1 MDHKSEPYTPS
12 TRRDARVERSRA
24 ALRGA
29 LLELIKTAPYDAITI
44 REITAKAGAG
54 YATFFRHYPDK
65 DALLNDLASDEIREL
80 LSRSLPIAL
89 ADDSRAACLTLC
101 RYVDER
107 RKLWSAL
114 LTGGAAGAM
123 RVEFVRQAR
132 LAVPEGVER
141 IGWLPT
147 DLRVVF
153 GVAGTVEILAWWL
166 REHGEEPI
174 ESVAEMLDRLVV
186 APAMAD

>member
-1 MDHKSEPYTPS
+1 MDHKSTPYCPPK
-12 TRRDARVERSRA
+12 RRDARVDRSRTA
-24 ALRGA
+24 FRQA
-29 LLELIKTAPYDAITI
+29 LLTLLETTPYDSITI
-44 REITAKAGAG
+44 REIATRAGAG

-65 DALLNDLASDEIREL
+65 DALLNDLAAAEIGEL

-89 ADDSRAACLTLC
+89 AADTRASCLALC

-107 RKLWSAL
+107 RALWAAL

-132 LAVPEGVER
+132 LAVPEGVEQ

-147 DLRVVF
+147 DLRCVF

-166 REHGEEPI
+166 RERGEEPI
-174 ESVAEMLDRLVV
+174 ERVAEILDRLVV

>member
-1 MDHKSEPYTPS
+1 MDHKSAPYPPS
-12 TRRDARVERSRA
+12 VRRDARVERSRTA
-24 ALRGA
+24 FRQA
-29 LLELIKTAPYDAITI
+29 LLSLLEANSYDAITI
-44 REITAKAGAG
+44 REITARAGAG

-65 DALLNDLASDEIREL
+65 DALLNDLAAAEIREL

-89 ADDSRAACLTLC
+89 AADSHGSCVALC
-101 RYVDER
+101 RYVNEH
-107 RKLWSAL
+107 RKLWTAL

-132 LAVPEGVER
+132 LAVPEGVEQV
-141 IGWLPT
+141 GSLPT
-147 DLRVVF
+147 DLRCVF

-166 REHGEEPI
+166 REHGDESI
-174 ESVAEMLDRLVV
+174 ERVAEILDRLVV